1 MKKIEVSGWN
11 LPVDRKIETRIQEPS
26 ANQTVRERERG
37 FTFNKPWEQRVKEA
51 EIQLEKKRGWD
62 GEKERES
69 ENRERERERKRREEA
84 SSFRVRG
91 VWGKERKRHDLG
103 LLGLACQNDLVLGW
117 AKRSKTPCNFVL
129 HTKKL
134 LSDGLVKYS
143 ILLRNGLSTLSKVQT
158 NP

>member
-1 MKKIEVSGWN
+1 MKLTSGPKDWSKN
-11 LPVDRKIETRIQEPS
+11 SRTFSKPNRR
-26 ANQTVRERERG
+26 RERERG

-117 AKRSKTPCNFVL
+117 AKRSKTV
-129 HTKKL
+129 
-134 LSDGLVKYS
+134 
-143 ILLRNGLSTLSKVQT
+143 
-158 NP
+158 